1 MHRTKAQAMQR
12 PFFLSLLSLRLFS
25 SSDKRWVGKIISK
38 LTNWPIPNIRHTSY
52 FKHLCQGTGHIY
64 FLQQCFLDLLFET
77 ILSMETHGGMTKYT
91 TFSGGFFSLIFCK
104 RGSATSPWNCWCT
117 TSTYECALGRNPAH
131 LLCTSH
137 K

>member
-12 PFFLSLLSLRLFS
+12 PFFLSLLSLHLFS

-77 ILSMETHGGMTKYT
+77 ILSMETHGGWP
-91 TFSGGFFSLIFCK
+91 SIRPSQE
-104 RGSATSPWNCWCT
+104 GSFLSYSAKGALPQAQIKLLMYNIYLWMCTWKKSRSSPL
-117 TSTYECALGRNPAH
+117 Y
-131 LLCTSH
+131 
-137 K
+137 